1 MEVKQAEKP
10 VAKPTPK
17 LEKKPVKEEVKKEEP
32 AKVVPPPAKVAPAKK
47 AKEEKKQAPKV
58 IWDAKD
64 TEALANTKDPVEAER
79 LVLKYFAS
87 IDVDNS
93 GFIEKDE
100 MITVVKSLYEIEIS
114 KRPEFKD
121 ALIRKDPKIIEA
133 IKIETEKIALDT
145 IKKMDLDKDGR
156 VSKEEMVKSIV
167 LSK

>member
-1 MEVKQAEKP
+1 MKA
-10 VAKPTPK
+10 
-17 LEKKPVKEEVKKEEP
+17 
-32 AKVVPPPAKVAPAKK
+32 APAKK
-47 AKEEKKQAPKV
+47 VKEEKKAAPTKV
-58 IWDAKD
+58 VWDAKD
-64 TEALANTKDPVEAER
+64 TEALAHTKDPVEAEK
-79 LVLKYFAS
+79 LILKYFAS

-121 ALIRKDPKIIEA
+121 ALARKDPKIIEA